1 MALKC
6 SPKQVASQGT
16 GKVIKPVGRSLLL
29 QSSRQTP
36 TYKIMKERKVMI
48 KVVFFAALREQ
59 LDCSELSLSCDNLT
73 TVADVKAQLAS
84 KNEQWQQVFA
94 NSSLLSAVNHDMVN
108 GDQVIKSGDEV
119 AFFPP
124 VTGG

>member
-1 MALKC
+1 
-6 SPKQVASQGT
+6 
-16 GKVIKPVGRSLLL
+16 
-29 QSSRQTP
+29 
-36 TYKIMKERKVMI
+36 MI

-59 LDCSELSLSCDNLT
+59 LNCSELSLNSAELS

-84 KNEQWQQVFA
+84 KDEKWQKIFA
-94 NSSLLSAVNHDMVN
+94 NGSLLSAVNHDMVN
-108 GDQVIKSGDEV
+108 SEQIIKPGDEV